1 MISLACVNMEIT
13 IKIDER
19 SEQAKAFYEYLKSLP
34 FVEIEEQRFN
44 KDTEEAIKE
53 AKSGETTI
61 TTLEDFRKS
70 LYS

>member
-1 MISLACVNMEIT
+1 MEIT

-34 FVEIEEQRFN
+34 FVEIEEQRYY
-44 KDTEEAIKE
+44 KDTEDAIKE

-61 TTLEDFRKS
+61 TTLEEFRKK